1 MSSWGTARAPFFIAQ
16 PLRKTR
22 SANCVKSVKRRVLPS
37 DGATRRRCDANADL
51 TRRTDLITAGSLT
64 SVHELDSRWTNGI
77 QVRLLW
83 CQSDGGLSVAVADM
97 RSGEC
102 FRIDVRDGERP
113 LDVFHH
119 PFAYASNRRIDG
131 NCPNRLEFR
140 VGPGD
145 AAQHSRIPA

>member
-1 MSSWGTARAPFFIAQ
+1 MTAKQLSLPLLTAR

-22 SANCVKSVKRRVLPS
+22 SADCVKSVKRRVPPS

-51 TRRTDLITAGSLT
+51 TGHTHLTTADSLI

-77 QVRLLW
+77 QIRLLW
-83 CQSDGGLSVAVADM
+83 CQSDGQLSVAVADM

-119 PFAYASNRRIDG
+119 PFAYASHRRTDG
-131 NCPNRLEFR
+131 HWPGKLDLRGGR
-140 VGPGD
+140 GD
-145 AAQHSRIPA
+145 ATQHARIPA